1 MNKKRQL
8 TFFTKKV
15 VFSTYSP
22 ALLTEK
28 SCLSPFFHLKW
39 NVIIFGGT
47 SEGGRIDK

>member
-22 ALLTEK
+22 ALLIGK
-28 SCLSPFFHLKW
+28 HFFSVMK
-39 NVIIFGGT
+39 
-47 SEGGRIDK
+47 DKI